1 MNITY
6 SYEYRASLLSS
17 DHGGV
22 QQIVPNRG
30 INIFHPAWVLGV
42 EVKIQGTT
50 QKPMFK
56 LSKGKFYHAFR
67 HHISAIPGPILPIPF
82 TCASQVIS

>member
-1 MNITY
+1 MSIGPLY
-6 SYEYRASLLSS
+6 SL
-17 DHGGV
+17 DDGGV
-22 QQIVPNRG
+22 PRIVPDRG
-30 INIFHPAWVLGV
+30 IHIFHPAWVLGV
-42 EVKIQGTT
+42 QVKNQGTT

-67 HHISAIPGPILPIPF
+67 HHISAVPGPILPIPF